1 MNLHNRTHG
10 KSMKPSVAVVILNYN
25 NWQDTIACVE
35 SVLRSEDRPEQVIL
49 VDNASGNDSVR
60 WFRHWAAGHLE
71 FLLPEW
77 GIAAPVLKPLAL
89 QELSPEQAKE
99 NPDAERLQPAG
110 APRLVLIKNAVNRG
124 YAAGN
129 NAGIRHALAHGADAV
144 WILNNDTVVDAHALG
159 AMRDALFAKARPG
172 LCGSLIRYA
181 EARETVQCRA
191 GGRTN
196 KWTGLSVLNGNRL
209 PVSLARKE
217 TPENVEK
224 GINFIYGASV
234 MASKAFLTDV
244 GLLDERFFLYSEE
257 QDWAYRAQG
266 KFDFAY
272 APNAHVFHK
281 EGGSTGWSGR
291 KLSTAALLHIT
302 RSRLLLAFKHT
313 PYAVPTVVLSLIYAA
328 LRLLWRRIGCRHPSE
343 VSINSAI

>member
-1 MNLHNRTHG
+1 
-10 KSMKPSVAVVILNYN
+10 MKPRVAVVILNYN
-25 NWQDTIACVE
+25 NWQDTIACAE
-35 SVLRSEDRPEQVIL
+35 SVLNSAERPDQVIL

-71 FLLPEW
+71 FILSEW
-77 GIAAPVLKPLAL
+77 GVAAPVPKPLAL
-89 QELSPEQAKE
+89 QELLPGQTEEGS
-99 NPDAERLQPAG
+99 DADGLQSAG
-110 APRLVLIKNAVNRG
+110 VPRLTLITNAVNRG

-129 NAGIRHALAHGADAV
+129 NTGIRHALAHGADAV

-159 AMRDALFAKARPG
+159 AMRDALFAKAHPG
-172 LCGSLIRYA
+172 LCGSLIRYDG
-181 EARETVQCRA
+181 ERETVQCRA

-209 PVSLARKE
+209 PVSVARKE
-217 TPENVEK
+217 APENVEK

-234 MASKAFLTDV
+234 MASKAFLTEV

-281 EGGSTGWSGR
+281 EGASTGWSRR

-302 RSRLLLAFKHT
+302 RSRLLLACKHT

-328 LRLLWRRIGCRHPSE
+328 FRLLWRRIGCRRPSE
-343 VSINSAI
+343 VSVNSAI